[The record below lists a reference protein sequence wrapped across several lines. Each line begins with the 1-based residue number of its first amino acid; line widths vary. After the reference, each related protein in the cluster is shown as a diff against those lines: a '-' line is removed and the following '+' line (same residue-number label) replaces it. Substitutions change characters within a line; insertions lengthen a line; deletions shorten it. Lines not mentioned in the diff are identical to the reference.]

1 MKFPK
6 FFLNRKDEIS
16 LLILLLGVLFSLYLQ
31 LQIPDEVFFSG
42 DAGPK
47 FLLTKQ
53 FASGNFKIDL
63 DLSATSW
70 VKNLWSSG
78 LYPFE
83 APFVYK
89 INQQYYTQYY
99 FIFPLFS
106 APFYAIFGWRGLYII
121 PLVSTWI
128 IWWRFYITCQCFHL
142 RKLSAALGLAT
153 LIFASPLTLYSAMY
167 WEHAPG
173 IALAFWGL
181 SIILVP
187 ATQDLSKK
195 AAILS
200 GILIGLSVWIR
211 QELILFILAI
221 SLLVLVSNQQKLF
234 FKRKSIFL
242 VSMLLAV
249 GLFFVLNVI
258 VYKHPLG
265 TYSISLG
272 INSTPSGEV
281 YTDSVATK
289 GLWQGISIFFKV
301 LANLIRRLFLYLPIA
316 IFPIIYTLLLF
327 YYKKAS
333 KIQPIINVL
342 AWMGL
347 PILLAVPLTGWDG
360 GTEWG
365 PRYLL
370 MLVPLL
376 VLMATIVLNYL
387 LRIHRSNLRSI
398 SLAGFIL
405 LLIAGSYI
413 NAYRGTIALKR
424 NYEQVVL
431 PALKFIRTNPNS
443 VVAVP
448 SSHIPLGFVSIFN
461 KKVFFLVKSNEDYK
475 NLSLALLNQGQ
486 QRFLYMV
493 LQDHQEKV
501 NDLELPLG
509 NQQLTI
515 KFTKQGK
522 FGSHI
527 LYEASIMKNYGIMN
541 SNP

>member
-1 MKFPK
+1 MKFDK
-6 FFLNRKDEIS
+6 IFLDKKDELP
-16 LLILLLGVLFSLYLQ
+16 LLILLLGVLFLLYLQ

-47 FLLTKQ
+47 LLLTKQ
-53 FASGNFKIDL
+53 FASGNFQIDL
-63 DLSATSW
+63 DLPAASW
-70 VKNLWSSG
+70 VRNLWSSG

-83 APFVYK
+83 APFVYN
-89 INQQYYTQYY
+89 INNQYYTQYY

-106 APFYAIFGWRGLYII
+106 APFYALCGWRGLYII

-128 IWWRFYITCQCFHL
+128 IWWRFYVVCQHFRL
-142 RKLSAALGLAT
+142 GNLSTSLGLAT
-153 LIFASPLTLYSAMY
+153 LIFASPLSLYSAMY

-173 IALAFWGL
+173 ITLAFWGL

-187 ATQDLSKK
+187 TAQGLSKK

-211 QELILFILAI
+211 QELILFVLALFLWI
-221 SLLVLVSNQQKLF
+221 WISNQQKFVL
-234 FKRKSIFL
+234 KRKAIFS

-289 GLWQGISIFFKV
+289 RFWQGISLFFKV
-301 LANLIRRLFLYLPIA
+301 LANLVRRLFLYLPIT
-316 IFPIIYTLLLF
+316 IFPIFYTLLLF
-327 YYKKAS
+327 CRKKTS

-342 AWMGL
+342 GWMGL

-370 MLVPLL
+370 MLVPLI

-398 SLAGFIL
+398 SLAGFII
-405 LLIAGSYI
+405 LLITGTYI
-413 NAYRGTIALKR
+413 NTYRGTIVLKR

-431 PALKFIRTNPNS
+431 PALQFIRTNRNS

-461 KKVFFLVKSNEDYK
+461 EKVFFLVKSNEDFQK
-475 NLSLALLNQGQ
+475 LSLALLEQGQ
-486 QRFLYMV
+486 RRFLYMV
-493 LQDHQEKV
+493 VQDHQEKV
-501 NDLELPLG
+501 NDLELLLG
-509 NQQLTI
+509 NKQLAI
-515 KFTKQGK
+515 QFTKQGK

-527 LYEASIMKNYGIMN
+527 LYEASIVETLEVMDSKL
-541 SNP
+541 